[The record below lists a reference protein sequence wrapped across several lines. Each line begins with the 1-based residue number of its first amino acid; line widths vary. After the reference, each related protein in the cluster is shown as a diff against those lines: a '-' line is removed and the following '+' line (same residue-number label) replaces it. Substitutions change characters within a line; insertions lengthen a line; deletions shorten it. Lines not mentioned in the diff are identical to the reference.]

1 MWQTGFGIEL
11 DCMVQGDKKRKTKGK
26 NCIFIMDHAQI
37 ANMHAEGKTP
47 TCACIVVDFRPPK
60 FSLP

>member
-1 MWQTGFGIEL
+1 
-11 DCMVQGDKKRKTKGK
+11 MVQGDKKRKTKGK